1 MKPEDLLQPFSRPK
15 TPKCT
20 FGCPILDRLL
30 GGGIPCNSITEIV
43 SESGCGKTQISLQLL
58 LTAQLPLSL
67 GGLSASSLYLYSEP
81 PFPLRRL
88 CQLSLSFPALANPLD
103 KILTHPL
110 HSAHH
115 LLDLL
120 PRIDSMLSR
129 PPAASYPIRLVVIDS
144 IAALFRY
151 EFDNKPL
158 ELKQRSD
165 TFFKISSKLKEQAY
179 KFGLAVVVI
188 NQVVDVVNAA
198 ESIRIGN
205 SASLYTSGRNVS
217 AVLGLSWANCV
228 NTRLFMS
235 KHEERVGED
244 RDGCVLTQKV
254 LSIRVVFSPYLPDSS
269 CQFVI
274 RREGVFGVE
283 R

>member
-1 MKPEDLLQPFSRPK
+1 MKPEDLLQPLVAPR
-15 TPKCT
+15 TPKCSL
-20 FGCPILDRLL
+20 GCPVLDRLL
-30 GGGIPCNSITEIV
+30 GGGVPCNSITEIV

-58 LTAQLPLSL
+58 LTAQLPVSH

-88 CQLSLSFPALANPLD
+88 SQLSLSFPSLHNPLD

-120 PRIDSMLSR
+120 PRIDWMLSWPR
-129 PPAASYPIRLVVIDS
+129 NGDSPIRLVVIDS
-144 IAALFRY
+144 IGALFRH

-165 TFFKISSKLKEQAY
+165 IFFKISGKLKEQACR
-179 KFGLAVVVI
+179 FGLAVVVI
-188 NQVVDVVNAA
+188 NQVVDVVNAS

-244 RDGCVLTQKV
+244 GDGCVLTQKRRF
-254 LSIRVVFSPYLPDSS
+254 IRVVFSPYLPDST
-269 CQFVI
+269 CEFVI